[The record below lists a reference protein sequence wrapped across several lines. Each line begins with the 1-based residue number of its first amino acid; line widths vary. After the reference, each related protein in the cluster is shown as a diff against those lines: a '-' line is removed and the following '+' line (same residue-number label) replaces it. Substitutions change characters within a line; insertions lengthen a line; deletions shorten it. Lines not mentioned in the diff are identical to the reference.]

1 MLAVC
6 LHQNAAPRIAALLAI
21 GSRAQMAPAQ
31 PAEAAPVGLDNCQH
45 SSAHLTTT
53 TTTRKI
59 QSHPI
64 ASLAAWPGWNWNVHL
79 TARNASGNGQPA
91 TWVCDPPKRRTRETS
106 PEASI

>member
-64 ASLAAWPGWNWNVHL
+64 ASLAAWPGWNW
-79 TARNASGNGQPA
+79 SGRLAAGSAGGGGRPA
-91 TWVCDPPKRRTRETS
+91 AGGGGPPER
-106 PEASI
+106 